1 MISAKLQRS
10 TRAHKKYQ
18 VSVFQSRDTL
28 RPEDQWGPPIKI
40 IHFGDP
46 EYEDFTQHGDVQR
59 KMNYAARHSSNGRSR
74 TAAVNRGKENWFD
87 PLTAGFWARW
97 LLWEKPSMEEAKK
110 NITKMFGIKFI

>member
-1 MISAKLQRS
+1 MIKAKLQRS
-10 TRAHKKYQ
+10 TRAQKKYQ
-18 VSVFQSRDTL
+18 VSVFLNNQ
-28 RPEDQWGPPIKI
+28 PVKV

-46 EYEDFTQHGDVQR
+46 EYKDFTQHGDVQK

-97 LLWEKPSMEEAKK
+97 LLWEKPSMAEAKA
-110 NITKMFGIKFI
+110 NITKMFNIDFI

>member
-1 MISAKLQRS
+1 MMTAKLQRS

-18 VSVFQSRDTL
+18 VSVFQNNQ
-28 RPEDQWGPPIKI
+28 PVKI

-59 KMNYAARHSSNGRSR
+59 KMNYATRHSSNGRSR

-110 NITKMFGIKFI
+110 NITKMFGIEFL